1 MAINPYSTPTQYQY
15 KPLNLMA
22 FADPL
27 IKMQEKYDLTKS
39 ALEDADVTA
48 TSLQW
53 VDPERAR
60 ALEQIYRTKRD
71 ELIQN
76 LLETKNYTQAASK
89 LKQLNKAWVEDP
101 ERLALES
108 NYKTWQERDKEEA
121 ARAAKGEITPER
133 YRQWRD
139 EEIRKFQA
147 GQGTNYQ
154 RNAENPYG
162 TYNPITGKVGRI
174 QDMDKEFDDTKHDI
188 AADIKAHKWSSALRA
203 MGIEPTSQ
211 DVQFMQS
218 EYEKLS
224 DVEIEQKV
232 EQYMMS
238 LDRFKPWLKEVA
250 NYNFNDI
257 LYKNQ
262 GANYLPTAEALISKN
277 YNANEAFIKN
287 QEAAK
292 QKGDKS
298 YNEEKYKEALQNRET
313 LKELYNNPD
322 ESTVRAMFVQDHMN
336 KQYDAKA
343 LGDIFEVNNVKTNYT
358 FRDLPTGTGNGT
370 GSEFSLDGLGR
381 AAATT
386 KELVSAD
393 LHGIKGTTTNSLLP
407 TIKLNNNMANG
418 SMRTLVM
425 GANGSDFRNQM
436 LNNPAQAV
444 GRQQQILA
452 IFQSSKN
459 ASDFRSKLWNAGF
472 TSGNTKEASQAVFNA
487 LSNPS
492 TAQTFANNLQKM
504 EKDYNAYVDADNQL
518 TAVNNAAFAENSS
531 LPQFKQAV
539 KQLESSTTKYKVDFG
554 TIDKLAKQWGTT
566 SQKLIESGVVE
577 FTPARSGKEVYKEAE
592 YRISATNIAKAFGFK
607 SVTDAVKNNF
617 NFGKAGLEGNGL
629 QYDINSAR
637 DLAFKQNYQGN
648 EMGFRLVGDPKVD
661 KSLKEELLT
670 VSDLTSFM
678 PTQAKSWANIPGF
691 DEEGRL
697 KPGTKLIGEK
707 TPKLVTRGNQVL
719 LEIPYTYKDEDGK
732 EMSRSVEVAA
742 KPEQRAYFSQI
753 LRKVAIDNYQVKDKN
768 AAAAQN
774 YETFTVAL
782 FNNES
787 GSKVTTQSANAAEV
801 SNSRK
806 SLTLE
811 TIPVGQGASVQIRKE
826 YQGKD
831 ANPIYTAY
839 IVSATG
845 SQSLGIK
852 AYDVNAVK
860 VKLGEQM
867 YLK

>member
-1 MAINPYSTPTQYQY
+1 MAITPYTTPTQYQY

-22 FADPL
+22 FAEPL
-27 IKMQEKYDLTKS
+27 MKMQEKYDLAVS
-39 ALEDADVTA
+39 ALEDADVKATA
-48 TSLQW
+48 LQYAT
-53 VDPERAR
+53 DPERAK
-60 ALEQIYRTKRD
+60 ALEQMYRGKRD
-71 ELIQN
+71 ELIAN
-76 LLETKNYTQAASK
+76 LLESKNYTQAASK
-89 LKQLNKAWVEDP
+89 LKQLNKYWLEDP
-101 ERLALES
+101 ERVALET
-108 NYKTWQERDKEEA
+108 NYKTFVERDKEEA
-121 ARAAKGEITPER
+121 ARFAKGDITKAQ
-133 YRQWRD
+133 YDQWKRD
-139 EEIRKFQA
+139 EIRKFEEL
-147 GQGTNYQ
+147 GGTKYQ
-154 RNAENPYG
+154 QNAENPTG

-174 QDMDKEFDDTKHDI
+174 ADMQKEFDETKYKA
-188 AADIKAHKWSSALRA
+188 AADIKAKKWDSGLSAL
-203 MGIEPTSQ
+203 GIDPTSQ
-211 DVQFMQS
+211 DAKYIKQS
-218 EYEKLS
+218 FEKLS
-224 DVEIEQKV
+224 PQEIDAAVEGYVRGLE
-232 EQYMMS
+232 
-238 LDRFKPWLKEVA
+238 RFKPWLRENA
-250 NYNFNDI
+250 AYDFRDI
-257 LYKNQ
+257 LYSKDGGESFNRE
-262 GANYLPTAEALISKN
+262 AERLLTKN
-277 YNANEAFIKN
+277 YNNNEAYIKQLEKDKKTN
-287 QEAAK
+287 SEEYK
-292 QKGDKS
+292 Q
-298 YNEEKYKEALQNRET
+298 ALENRAFLETQLENPNVNVIQNMYT
-313 LKELYNNPD
+313 
-322 ESTVRAMFVQDHMN
+322 QDYMN
-336 KQYDAKA
+336 KQYDAAA
-343 LGDIFEVNNVKTNYT
+343 LGQIFKVNNVKSDFT
-358 FRDLPTGTGNGT
+358 FRDLPNSGSGS
-370 GSEFSLDGLGR
+370 GSEFNLDGLGR

-393 LHGIKGTTTNSLLP
+393 LYAVKGNTTNNLLP
-407 TIKLNNNMANG
+407 TIKVNNNMANG

-425 GANGSDFRNQM
+425 GASNSDFRKQIT
-436 LNNPAQAV
+436 NNPAQAV

-459 ASDFRSKLWNAGF
+459 ASDFQSKLWNAGF
-472 TSGNTKEASQAVFNA
+472 TSGNTKETAQAVFTA

-539 KQLESSTTKYKVDFG
+539 KELEGSTTKYKVDYG

-566 SQKLIESGVVE
+566 PEKLIQSGVVE

-592 YRISATNIAKAFGFK
+592 YRISPTNIAKAFGFK

-617 NFGKAGLEGNGL
+617 NFGKAGLDGNGI
-629 QYDINSAR
+629 QYNINASR
-637 DLAFKQNYQGN
+637 DLAFKANYQGN

-670 VSDLTSFM
+670 VSDLTSFV

-697 KPGTKLIGEK
+697 MPGTKLIGEK

-732 EMSRSVEVAA
+732 EMSRSIEVTA

-753 LRKVAIDNYQVKDKN
+753 LRKVAIDNYQIKDKN